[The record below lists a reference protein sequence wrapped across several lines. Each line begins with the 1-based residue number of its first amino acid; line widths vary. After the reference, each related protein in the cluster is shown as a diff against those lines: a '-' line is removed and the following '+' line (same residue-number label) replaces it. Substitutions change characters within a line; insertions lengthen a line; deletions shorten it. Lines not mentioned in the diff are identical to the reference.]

1 MSPSHPQLYK
11 YRVVVGGSATQVFLL
26 TESTASHLALQLAL
40 RTCTYNLD
48 AFPVIMEIGASLSL
62 MSFVG
67 ALDVRYIIRSLRGAL
82 TQDRP
87 MRQLDFDIDPNT
99 GFFPSKP
106 LPRLPHRFS
115 VWEHAMTDAQ
125 GKVSLADD
133 NSQQALAKRE
143 AGERWRES
151 VRSVSAFSVCREE

>member
-1 MSPSHPQLYK
+1 
-11 YRVVVGGSATQVFLL
+11 
-26 TESTASHLALQLAL
+26 
-40 RTCTYNLD
+40 
-48 AFPVIMEIGASLSL
+48 MEIGASLSL

-151 VRSVSAFSVCREE
+151 VRSVSAFSGACLILFVSHPIRNMTIPTAKRRTICSEVPGRILP